1 PRARPGAEKY
11 RSPNSRRH
19 GLRHRRRDRRGQ
31 DDAGE
36 FAAAALRAGGRRRA
50 HRRCRCEKNAAPPPG
65 GRHRLRVAGNIS
77 FLRLGAREH
86 SARRGQR
93 RSRAGRGS
101 GAHGPASADGA
112 LVQRRLRD
120 HHRRARR
127 APLGRAETAHG
138 AGPRG
143 DQKPADPDPR
153 RRLFQRRRRDGRRNS
168 PRAARVHAR
177 ADNPADLAPDVHRA
191 RGRSDYLFKKRRD
204 RRARQPRRAARPA
217 RRLQRALPA
226 PESGAPGRIIAAR
239 GRAAVSEE
247 IHHEDEILGKAYDA
261 RLMARVLRYL
271 KPYWKLL
278 AVSLI
283 FLLLQTGGQLLGPY
297 ITKVAIDRYIAGRDV
312 HGLDLMALA
321 YLGVVLFSFIVLF
334 IQTYTTQYTGQ
345 RAMHDLRMEIFSHL
359 QKQDMAYFDRH
370 AVGRLMTRTIND
382 VETLNELFSTGV
394 VGLLGDVSIVFG
406 IAAMMLWLDWKL
418 ALVCLAAF
426 PAILYISRFYR
437 RRAREVYRE
446 SRLILGRLNA
456 GLAENLAGAATI
468 QAFGQEEKMYGRFRE
483 VNLNYRDVL
492 LRSI

>member
-1 PRARPGAEKY
+1 HHAEIGERHQIEAVHVAPGDVAVDGDLGDVGPEQLAA
-11 RSPNSRRH
+11 
-19 GLRHRRRDRRGQ
+19 GLEQQKNQRDREQ
-31 DDAGE
+31 
-36 FAAAALRAGGRRRA
+36 L
-50 HRRCRCEKNAAPPPG
+50 PV
-65 GRHRLRVAGNIS
+65 RL
-77 FLRLGAREH
+77 E
-86 SARRGQR
+86 
-93 RSRAGRGS
+93 
-101 GAHGPASADGA
+101 
-112 LVQRRLRD
+112 
-120 HHRRARR
+120 
-127 APLGRAETAHG
+127 
-138 AGPRG
+138 
-143 DQKPADPDPR
+143 
-153 RRLFQRRRRDGRRNS
+153 
-168 PRAARVHAR
+168 
-177 ADNPADLAPDVHRA
+177 
-191 RGRSDYLFKKRRD
+191 
-204 RRARQPRRAARPA
+204 
-217 RRLQRALPA
+217 
-226 PESGAPGRIIAAR
+226 
-239 GRAAVSEE
+239 
-247 IHHEDEILGKAYDA
+247 
-261 RLMARVLRYL
+261 MARVLRYL

-406 IAAMMLWLDWKL
+406 IAAMMLWLAWKL
-418 ALVCLAAF
+418 ALVCVAAF
-426 PAILYISRFYR
+426 PAILYISRVYR

-483 VNLNYRDVL
+483 V
-492 LRSI
+492 